1 MGANI
6 LFLSYAHACER
17 RIPRKIEIFRHFNV
31 HNRHASFDLSTG
43 DCLKIDLFSL
53 MDNIGKKVACIRW
66 MRENGLLRKVN
77 TVKIAN
83 NGVHR

>member
-1 MGANI
+1 
-6 LFLSYAHACER
+6 
-17 RIPRKIEIFRHFNV
+17 
-31 HNRHASFDLSTG
+31 
-43 DCLKIDLFSL
+43 
-53 MDNIGKKVACIRW
+53 MDNIGKKVSCIRW